1 MNRADPTDP
10 TALAELTD
18 LGDLGDDFTW
28 GVATAAFQI
37 EGSPSADGKGPS
49 IWDTFTHRRDR
60 HGRTPIKDGTTAD
73 VATDSYRR
81 YRQDIALVKAMGF
94 DAYRFSLSWP
104 RIMPTGSRPVNQ
116 RGLDH
121 YSRVVDACLEAG
133 VEPWVTL
140 FHWDLPQGLQDRAG
154 WPDRDVVARFCDYVG
169 VVAQALGDRVRHW
182 MLFNEPLNIAI
193 SGHLTATMAPGRRS
207 LPAYLATMHHV
218 NLATGLGSGLLR
230 DAVPHASIGTT
241 NYVTPPLGS
250 GPGPLAAVA
259 ERAADAV
266 LNRAFL
272 EPLLGLGYPWREA
285 PILNGVRRYLRDGDD
300 ADVVADLDFLGVQ
313 YYTRLRAPFLPIPG
327 LWTLPRFGGAEH
339 GNELTSL
346 GWEIMP
352 EGLGLVLDAVHAY
365 GAFERIVVTEG
376 GASFPDELVDGRVHD
391 DRRIEY
397 YRSHLAQVAGAR
409 ARGVPVDGYFAW
421 SLLDNFEWAEG
432 LEPRFG
438 LVHVDYD
445 TQVRTIK
452 DSGYWFAEQ
461 LGGTAAS
468 G

>member
-1 MNRADPTDP
+1 MSRDASARLDDLA
-10 TALAELTD
+10 AL
-18 LGDLGDDFTW
+18 GPDFTW

-81 YRQDIALVKAMGF
+81 YREDVALVKAMGF

-133 VEPWVTL
+133 VEPWVTP

>member
-1 MNRADPTDP
+1 MNVSDSIDPSAL
-10 TALAELTD
+10 TA
-18 LGDLGDDFTW
+18 LGDDFTW

-37 EGSPSADGKGPS
+37 EGSPTADGKGPS

-60 HGRTPIKDGTTAD
+60 HGRTPVKDGTTAD

-81 YRQDIALVKAMGF
+81 YREDFALAKAMGF
-94 DAYRFSLSWP
+94 GAYRFSISWP
-104 RIMPTGSRPVNQ
+104 RVMPTGARPVNQ

-140 FHWDLPQGLQDRAG
+140 FHWDLPQGLQDRGG
-154 WPDRDVVARFCDYVG
+154 WPDRDIVARYCDYVG
-169 VVAQALGDRVRHW
+169 VVADALGDRVGHW

-193 SGHLTATMAPGRRS
+193 SGHLTGAMAPGR
-207 LPAYLATMHHV
+207 ALATRVLRVDAPRQPRHR
-218 NLATGLGSGLLR
+218 AGLPGAEGRRAARAHRHDELL
-230 DAVPHASIGTT
+230 H
-241 NYVTPPLGS
+241 PPIGS
-250 GPGPLAAVA
+250 GPGSLAGVA

-285 PILNGVRRYLRDGDD
+285 PILLGVRRWIRDGDD

-327 LWTLPRFGGAEH
+327 LWTFPRFGGAEH
-339 GNELTSL
+339 GNEQTSL
-346 GWEIMP
+346 GWEIIP

-365 GAFERIVVTEG
+365 GAFDRIVVTEG
-376 GASFPDELVDGRVHD
+376 GASFHDEV
-391 DRRIEY
+391 DRRP
-397 YRSHLAQVAGAR
+397 GAR
-409 ARGVPVDGYFAW
+409 RSAHRATTEATSRRSRLLATGGVPVDGYFAW

-452 DSGYWFAEQ
+452 DSGYWFADQ
-461 LGGTAAS
+461 LGGSACP
-468 G
+468 